1 MSLNFPELFIMEKY
15 AKIRFKSKGSPCYF
29 PSSRGQKTQNI
40 TKIDITKD
48 TIFVYIIGFVFCS
61 VPRIKTDLH
70 NKYMI

>member
-40 TKIDITKD
+40 TKIEQKIQFLFTLLVSF
-48 TIFVYIIGFVFCS
+48 FVAFLS
-61 VPRIKTDLH
+61 
-70 NKYMI
+70 